1 MAQQAQ
7 RASVELFTQLYFKG
21 KSLETDAYVIKV
33 MAGGIVVLIPSYGI
47 EGMIQISADSL
58 APGISYDQQQGH
70 FNSAVDNSVVLG
82 LFQRVQIAIRTQTH
96 EISQREQLVISLISP
111 HLTSTSAISV
121 IDEPSHKRSKS
132 EGL

>member
-33 MAGGIVVLIPSYGI
+33 MVGGIVVLIPSYGI
-47 EGMIQISADSL
+47 EGMIQIPADSL
-58 APGISYDQQQGH
+58 APGIAYDQQQGH
-70 FNSAVDNSVVLG
+70 FISTMDNSVVLG

-96 EISQREQLVISLISP
+96 EISQREQLVISLVSP
-111 HLTSTSAISV
+111 QLTSPSTVSV
-121 IDEPSHKRSKS
+121 VDEPSHKRTKS
-132 EGL
+132 DDL

>member
-70 FNSAVDNSVVLG
+70 FISAVDNSVVLG
-82 LFQRVQIAIRTQTH
+82 LFQRVQIAIRTQIH
-96 EISQREQLVISLISP
+96 EISRREQLVISLISP
-111 HLTSTSAISV
+111 QLTSSSAISV